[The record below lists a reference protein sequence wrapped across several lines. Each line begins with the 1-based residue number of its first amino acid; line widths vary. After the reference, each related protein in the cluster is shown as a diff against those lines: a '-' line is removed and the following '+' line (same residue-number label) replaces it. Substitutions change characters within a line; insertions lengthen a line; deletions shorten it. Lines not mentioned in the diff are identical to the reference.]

1 MFQREHKI
9 IHAPMGDCT
18 SITITINTD
27 MVLENNHHHHPA
39 LVSGVDKHSFGS
51 GGRRL
56 VDKKSLCEGE

>member
-1 MFQREHKI
+1 
-9 IHAPMGDCT
+9 MGDCT

-51 GGRRL
+51 GGRRV